1 MKTLITGHRL
11 FKLASYD
18 TDWIRLAIDEVL
30 SDSEVPVSYA
40 YSGMASGVDLWFCQ
54 SCLDLSI
61 PYEACIPFED
71 QKLEMEADERALRER
86 LIGSASKTSHVRNRY
101 MVEKA
106 QAGIAVWDGN
116 KGGTHNVVQQM
127 VEADKPFWW
136 LNPVARKIWRCF

>member
-11 FKLASYD
+11 FKLTQYD
-18 TDWIRLAIDEVL
+18 TDWIRLAVAEVL
-30 SDSEVPVSYA
+30 SDPEAPVSYG
-40 YSGMASGVDLWFCQ
+40 YSGMASGVDLWFCR
-54 SCLDLSI
+54 SCLDLGI

-71 QKLEMEADERALRER
+71 QRLEMEADERADREA
-86 LIGSASKTSHVRNRY
+86 LISAASKVSHVRNRY

-127 VEADKPFWW
+127 VEAGKPFWW
-136 LNPVARKIWRCF
+136 LNPVAQRIWKCF